1 MPPAAS
7 KWDKV
12 KPAGIKTWVRI
23 RPLAAEGE
31 KGHADGEAVEKQL
44 GEFDEKVVNII
55 NHDQKGK
62 VSPYDYMSKVFP
74 VKCTQEDVGQEV
86 LGDGGRLLEDFWNE
100 RSVMIFAYGQTGT
113 GKTTTMFGFPESLAS
128 EVPDPG
134 WGLLPR
140 AVHATLEHNAQ
151 LAKQGVHTVLLLSAV
166 EFYAFMAYD
175 LADKA
180 GKQMCTMK
188 GHQVIGNTYT
198 KCDSPAI
205 LKEFIERVYSNRKV
219 VSTKMN
225 DGSSR
230 SHCAMILTLLTLDA
244 STRTFRQ
251 TQFSIVDL
259 AGAERPEKALGF
271 RITKEQAVLEMFK
284 YMRNPTEDMTPG
296 LQGYLI
302 NFELSNLL
310 TEVVGATNCHKAGRK
325 YTPGWGMSGQGAMS
339 GFRALES
346 PPRVPLGC
354 LPPSASRLP
363 PSECLPGC
371 ACWQVVLRR
380 RARGRDA
387 AGRADLP
394 QPVTVQWLGDMVLDH
409 ELWQAA
415 LRAAHVRQARRGAQ
429 DGRRAQG
436 GAEGGQ
442 GGRGCPR
449 ELGHVSL
456 GDEVRSLQAGCESVH
471 GAAADILEGAE
482 RYGRQGRRR
491 WQQRRA
497 GAGRTSYSNGCI
509 CGARA
514 DAKQS
519 GR

>member
-354 LPPSASRLP
+354 LPPSASLAA
-363 PSECLPGC
+363 L
-371 ACWQVVLRR
+371 
-380 RARGRDA
+380 
-387 AGRADLP
+387 AGRSFFGGALAGETRLGALICLSQSP
-394 QPVTVQWLGDMVLDH
+394 SNGWETWYSITNYGKQLSELRTCVKPVEALKMDAVLK
-409 ELWQAA
+409 EAQKAAKEAVAA
-415 LRAAHVRQARRGAQ
+415 LESSGTSASAMKYAPYKLGVKVFTEQRLTFLKVLNDMAGKGGGGGSSAEPAPAARPTPTAAFAELEQMRSK
-429 DGRRAQG
+429 
-436 GAEGGQ
+436 AEG
-442 GGRGCPR
+442 
-449 ELGHVSL
+449 
-456 GDEVRSLQAGCESVH
+456 ESVS
-471 GAAADILEGAE
+471 EE
-482 RYGRQGRRR
+482 
-491 WQQRRA
+491 
-497 GAGRTSYSNGCI
+497 
-509 CGARA
+509 
-514 DAKQS
+514 
-519 GR
+519 